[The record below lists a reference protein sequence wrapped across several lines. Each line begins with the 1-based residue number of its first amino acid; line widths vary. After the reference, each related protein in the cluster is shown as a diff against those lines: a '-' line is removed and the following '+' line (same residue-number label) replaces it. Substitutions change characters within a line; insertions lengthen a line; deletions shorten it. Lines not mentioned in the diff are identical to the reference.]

1 MQKNKMKTKIITALF
16 SLFLS
21 TCLFAQR
28 IDTDSLLVKTHYE
41 INTTKDYTKAIKLA
55 RLGIQN
61 APNYLDFHL
70 ALGRTYMITK
80 QVDSSR
86 YFLKYVITKNPNYKE
101 AFIYLTKLD
110 IEQNNL
116 LEAMITVDN
125 AIKRYP
131 EDKDLELLKLQVIY
145 SENEDEKA
153 IDYLELLVAKYPDDK
168 KLKQQLVELKTK
180 TSSDRV
186 GINYNYTAF
195 SRDNYG
201 PWHLVGL
208 QYVRERKKI
217 TLIGRI
223 NFVDRR
229 SFGSSIISGFQY
241 ELEAYHKI
249 NKNCYSYADIAV
261 SDGDA
266 FPKLRLAYSYFRN
279 LGNSWEGDLG
289 IRYTKTTDKDLYA
302 GVLGV
307 GKYVGAYWFNL
318 RTYLNFNDSKTY
330 PSFTATT
337 RYYLD
342 TKYDYL
348 TAFVG
353 YGTSPEER
361 NTLQVLQERL
371 TFHSYRVGAGYYK
384 LFGEHYVTGLQASF
398 NRQEYQLN
406 TFQNEYNLYVSLQYK
421 F

>member
-1 MQKNKMKTKIITALF
+1 MKTKIITVLF
-16 SLFLS
+16 SLFLNMS
-21 TCLFAQR
+21 LFAQK

-41 INTTKDYTKAIKLA
+41 ISTTKNYTKAINLA
-55 RLGIQN
+55 RLGIKN

-70 ALGRTYMITK
+70 ALGRTYMLTK
-80 QVDSSR
+80 QADSSR
-86 YFLKYVITKNPNYKE
+86 YFLKYVINKNTKYKE
-101 AFIYLTKLD
+101 AFIYLTKLE
-110 IEQNNL
+110 IEQNNS
-116 LEAMITVDN
+116 LEAIITVDN
-125 AIKRYP
+125 AIKIYP
-131 EDKDLELLKLQVIY
+131 DDKDLEILKLQVIY
-145 SENEDEKA
+145 SENNDEKA
-153 IDYLELLVAKYPDDK
+153 IEYLELLVAKYPDDT

-186 GINYNYTAF
+186 GVSYNYTAF

-208 QYVRERKKI
+208 QYTRERKKI
-217 TLIGRI
+217 TLIGHI

-229 SFGSSIISGFQY
+229 AFGNSIKSGFQY
-241 ELEAYHKI
+241 EIEAYNKI
-249 NKNCYSYADIAV
+249 NNKSYSYADIAV
-261 SDGDA
+261 SDGTA

-289 IRYTKTTDKDLYA
+289 IRYTKTTDKDLYS

-318 RTYLNFNDSKTY
+318 RTYLNFENSKTY
-330 PSFTATT
+330 PSFTATA

-342 TKYDYL
+342 TKYNYL

-361 NTLQVLQERL
+361 NTIQVFQERL
-371 TFHSYRVGAGYYK
+371 TFNSYRVGAGYYK

-398 NRQEYQLN
+398 NRQEYQLD
-406 TFQNEYNLYVSLQYK
+406 TFQNEYNLYISLQYK

>member
-1 MQKNKMKTKIITALF
+1 MKNKIVLLAL
-16 SLFLS
+16 LIS
-21 TCLFAQR
+21 TYLFAQK

-41 INTTKDYTKAIKLA
+41 INTTKNYPKAIKLA
-55 RLGIQN
+55 GLGIQN

-70 ALGRTYMITK
+70 ALGRTYMLTK
-80 QVDSSR
+80 QIDSAR
-86 YFLKYVITKNPNYKE
+86 YFLNHVINKNPKYKE
-101 AFIYLTKLD
+101 AFLYLTKLE
-110 IEQNNL
+110 IEQNNP
-116 LEAMITVDN
+116 LEATLIIDN
-125 AIKRYP
+125 AIKNHP
-131 EDKDLELLKLQVIY
+131 EDTDFELLKLQVIY
-145 SENEDEKA
+145 AENDDEKA
-153 IDYLELLVAKYPDDK
+153 IEYLELLVTKYPDDK
-168 KLKQQLVELKTK
+168 KLKQQLVALKTK
-180 TSSDRV
+180 TSSDRL
-186 GINYNYTAF
+186 GISYNYTAF

-217 TLIGRI
+217 TLIGRL

-229 SFGSSIISGFQY
+229 SFGSSIKSGLQY
-241 ELEAYHKI
+241 EIESYIKM
-249 NKNCYSYADIAV
+249 NRKSYSYADLAV
-261 SDGDA
+261 SDGEA
-266 FPKLRLAYSYFRN
+266 FPKLRLAYSYFRD

-289 IRYTKTTDKDLYA
+289 IRYTKTTDQDLYA
-302 GVLGV
+302 AVLGV

-318 RTYLNFNDSKTY
+318 RTYANFSDSKTY
-330 PSFTATT
+330 PSFTATA

-371 TFHSYRVGAGYYK
+371 TFHSYRFGAGYYR
-384 LFGEHYVTGLQASF
+384 LFGEHYVTGLQTSF
-398 NRQEYQLN
+398 NRQEYKLDS
-406 TFQNEYNLYVSLQYK
+406 FQNEYNLFVSLQYK